1 VKSLLVLGKEYKLK
15 ITKDG
20 LPEGAAGV
28 CDPKALTIT
37 IHPDQTGID
46 FWDTLIHELD
56 HAIKFESGQHQI
68 MEISLL
74 EISAEMSARV
84 ITENFHL
91 IPKQS
96 KRLCAKCQKL
106 IKPSVK

>member
-1 VKSLLVLGKEYKLK
+1 MKSLQVLGKVYKLK

-20 LPEGAAGV
+20 LPEGAAGI
-28 CDPKALTIT
+28 CDPKALTI
-37 IHPDQTGID
+37 IISPDQSGED

-68 MEISLL
+68 MEVSLL

-91 IPKQS
+91 IPKTT
-96 KRLCAKCQKL
+96 KKLCAKCQKL